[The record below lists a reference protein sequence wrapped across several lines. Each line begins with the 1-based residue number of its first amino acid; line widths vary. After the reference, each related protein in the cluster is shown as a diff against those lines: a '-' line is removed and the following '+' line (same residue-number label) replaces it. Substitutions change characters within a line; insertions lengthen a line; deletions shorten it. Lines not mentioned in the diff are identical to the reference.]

1 MAPRTASD
9 RLKTVNEVKLML
21 MEHNLQQDPACKVL
35 WLILDNYHKTGTSVR
50 ATELPL
56 KLRYDQPRKLVV
68 TLAND
73 TKVRDTVLLRPING

>member
-1 MAPRTASD
+1 MAPRTPSD

-35 WLILDNYHKTGTSVR
+35 WLMLNNYHTKGTAVSG
-50 ATELPL
+50 AELQL

-73 TKVRDTVLLRPING
+73 TKVRDTVLLRPIEG